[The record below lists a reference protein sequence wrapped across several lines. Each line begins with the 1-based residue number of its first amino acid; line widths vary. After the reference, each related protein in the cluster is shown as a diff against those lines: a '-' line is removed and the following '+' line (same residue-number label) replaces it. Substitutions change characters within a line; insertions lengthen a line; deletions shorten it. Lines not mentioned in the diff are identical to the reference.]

1 MVGLS
6 VLMGF
11 LLILLGVAGYF
22 ASNMASPTALIP
34 AAFGVVILMLGAY
47 GREPSRRRVAMHLA
61 MGIALV
67 GILGSIGGLLALA
80 RWMTG
85 SYSGPLTLAPIAR
98 ALMAILLGI
107 YLAAGIRS
115 FVAARRR

>member
-11 LLILLGVAGYF
+11 LLILLGVVGYV
-22 ASNMASPTALIP
+22 ASNMVSPTALIP
-34 AAFGVVILMLGAY
+34 AAFGIVILMLGAY
-47 GREPSRRRVAMHLA
+47 GREASRRRVAMHLA

-67 GILGSIGGLLALA
+67 GILGSIRGLLALA

-85 SYSGPLTLAPIAR
+85 SSSGPLTLAPIAQ
-98 ALMAILLGI
+98 ALMAILLAI
-107 YLAAGIRS
+107 YLAAGIKS